1 MKQSRTAVRVAA
13 VTCVLAFAAAACG
26 SSKAAEPAATT
37 AAAAPAA
44 TTVAPAPEPTEAEA
58 PAVTDPPATE
68 VAVTE
73 PAVTEPAA
81 PALVPDNGPC
91 DEAKP
96 KLTVSIQTVIES
108 PVLSLKRQV
117 DALSASVTAFNGRGG
132 VGGRCMDLMIC
143 DDKADPNVAADCSRS
158 IVDSESVASLNDT
171 TSTADKAVQEIFTAA
186 NYPRVGQS
194 PGTPDF
200 GAPNSYNLGGGGL
213 GTTFQMIPPLLDA
226 GKKKIAAIH
235 VDLPAFQG
243 ALPLLKMIVE
253 AGGGE
258 LVATIPVPAGTTN
271 YDQFILAAEDA
282 GADGVMMPLGD
293 KESAQV
299 LAAAAD
305 LGTELTFSVSLGTFS
320 ANAVKELGDLGKQM
334 VFNAEVPPAT
344 SPAEQFPAMSLVI
357 DDLGVDAADVA
368 SSEIRSWLAVY
379 AFVTVMGAG
388 DVDNITRESVTA
400 AFNAATD
407 IDMLGLM
414 APWTPNKPSPGVF
427 SRISNPNYYFATWDG
442 STFVTSDAPTGDVL
456 ATLKPTGLA
465 G

>member
-1 MKQSRTAVRVAA
+1 VKHSSTRLRGAVVVCAMALVAASCGGSDDAA
-13 VTCVLAFAAAACG
+13 VT
-26 SSKAAEPAATT
+26 
-37 AAAAPAA
+37 
-44 TTVAPAPEPTEAEA
+44 TEAA
-58 PAVTDPPATE
+58 PAVTDAPTVEETTAPTE
-68 VAVTE
+68 A
-73 PAVTEPAA
+73 PAVEETTAPTDAPEETTAPTEA
-81 PALVPDNGPC
+81 PAPLLVPDNGPC
-91 DEAKP
+91 DAAKP
-96 KLTVSIQTVIES
+96 TVMVSIQTVIES
-108 PVLSLKRQV
+108 PVISLKRQV
-117 DALSASVTAFNGRGG
+117 DALTASVDAFNGRGG
-132 VGGRCMDLMIC
+132 VGGRCMELMIC
-143 DDKADPNVAADCSRS
+143 DDKADPNVATDCARS

-171 TSTADKAVQEIFTAA
+171 TTTADKAVQEIFTAA
-186 NYPRVGQS
+186 NYPRVAQS

-213 GTTFQMIPPLLDA
+213 GTTFEMIPPLLDA

-243 ALPLLKMIVE
+243 ALPLLKMIIE

-271 YDQFILAAEDA
+271 FDQFILAAEDA
-282 GADGVMMPLGD
+282 GADGVMLPLGD

-299 LAAAAD
+299 LGAAAD

-320 ANAVKELGDLGKQM
+320 ANAVAELGDLGKQM

-344 SPAEQFPAMSLVI
+344 VTADQFAAMPMI
-357 DDLGVDAADVA
+357 IEDLGVDAGDVA

-379 AFVTVMGAG
+379 AFVTVMGAT

-407 IDMLGLM
+407 IDMLGLQK
-414 APWTPNKPSPGVF
+414 PWTPNKPSPGVF

-442 STFVTSDAPTGDVL
+442 ETFVTSDEPTGDVL

>member
-13 VTCVLAFAAAACG
+13 VVCSLAFVAAACG
-26 SSKAAEPAATT
+26 SSKTTESAPTT
-37 AAAAPAA
+37 AAAVA
-44 TTVAPAPEPTEAEA
+44 TTVAPAATESAATEAPAPTEGVTEAPAPTEAVTEA
-58 PAVTDPPATE
+58 PAAT
-68 VAVTE
+68 
-73 PAVTEPAA
+73 
-81 PALVPDNGPC
+81 LVPDNGPC

-108 PVLSLKRQV
+108 PTLSLKRQV
-117 DALSASVTAFNGRGG
+117 DALSASVKAFNGRGG
-132 VGGRCMDLMIC
+132 VGKRCLDLMIC
-143 DDKADPNVAADCSRS
+143 DDKGDPNVATDCARS
-158 IVDSESVASLNDT
+158 IVASAAVASLNDT
-171 TSTADKAVQEIFTAA
+171 TSTADAAVKDIFTAA
-186 NYPRVGQS
+186 NYPRVAQS
-194 PGTPDF
+194 PGTPDY

-213 GTTFQMIPPLLDA
+213 GTTFEMIPPLIEA

-235 VDLPAFQG
+235 VDIPAFQG
-243 ALPLLKMIVE
+243 ALPLLKAVIE
-253 AGGGE
+253 GSGGE

-271 YDQFILAAEDA
+271 FDQFILAAEDK
-282 GADGVMMPLGD
+282 GAEGVIMPLGD
-293 KESAQV
+293 KESGQV

-305 LGTELTFSVSLGTFS
+305 LGTELIFSTSLGTFS

-344 SPAEQFPAMSLVI
+344 VTAEQFPAMEQVVKDI
-357 DDLGVDAADVA
+357 GADAGDIA

-400 AFNAATD
+400 AFNAAKD

-414 APWTPNKPSPGVF
+414 KPWTPNQASPGAF

-442 STFVTSDAPTGDVL
+442 STFVTSDAPTGDLL